1 MTDQKNPPLT
11 EGVRRAIER
20 IAEENGFAL
29 VRKSRPDAPHAKL
42 AEMPDGTYEMLDPG
56 TEAPRE
62 AKSIKRVWFGPVEGF
77 NVAEI
82 KGGAVFLP
90 QDRVTSPEVAAL
102 AAKGLADPASLTP
115 EEIQSVCASA
125 VAQA

>member
-1 MTDQKNPPLT
+1 MTEQPMTPALR
-11 EGVRRAIER
+11 GAIER

-42 AEMPDGTYEMLDPG
+42 AEMPDGTFEMLDPG
-56 TEAPRE
+56 AEPPQE
-62 AKSIKRVWFGPVEGF
+62 AKSIKRVWFGPVEPALSG
-77 NVAEI
+77 
-82 KGGAVFLP
+82 
-90 QDRVTSPEVAAL
+90 DRVTSPEVAAL
-102 AAKGLADPASLTP
+102 AAKGMADPASLTP